1 MNKLLSSGF
10 SRLKRDKI
18 FWISIAALLVY
29 SIIYMLN
36 GCRQALS
43 SDIAESVYSLDV
55 YYFHYGL
62 SIGLFCSVFT
72 SIFLG
77 TEYQHGTIRNKLI
90 IGHTRSAIYLS
101 NLLVSFTASIFML
114 FAWLIGALVG
124 IPFLGTWKMGP
135 LLLLYLLISILYMAS
150 FSAIFTFIGMLTS
163 YKTTAQVFSLLF
175 FFALLLGGSMLYEA
189 LQQPEMTSPILMTM
203 DGMQIADPVPN
214 PSYVTGPLRSVYEFL
229 VDFIPT
235 GQGIQMFDLNIRH
248 PLRMILCSLGI
259 TASVT
264 AVGIKIFQKK
274 NLN

>member
-18 FWISIAALLVY
+18 FWVSIVALLLY
-29 SIIYMLN
+29 SIVYMLN

-43 SDIAESVYSLDV
+43 HDMAEFKYPLDA
-55 YYFHYGL
+55 YYFHDGL

-77 TEYQHGTIRNKLI
+77 TEYQQGTIRNKLI
-90 IGHTRSAIYLS
+90 VGHTRTAIYLS
-101 NLLVSFTASIFML
+101 NLMVSFTASLFML
-114 FAWLIGALVG
+114 LAWLIGALVG
-124 IPFLGTWKMGP
+124 IPFLGPWKMGP
-135 LLLLYLLISILYMAS
+135 LLLLYLLISVLFLAA

-163 YKTTAQVFSLLF
+163 YKTIAQVFSLLF
-175 FFALLLGGSMLYEA
+175 FFALLMGGSMLYEA
-189 LQQPEMTSPILMTM
+189 LQQPEMTSPIVMTTE
-203 DGMQIADPVPN
+203 GMQIADPVPN

-229 VDFIPT
+229 VDLLPT

-248 PLRMILCSLGI
+248 PLRMILSSLGI
-259 TASVT
+259 TAGVS
-264 AVGIKIFQKK
+264 AVGICLFRRK

>member
-18 FWISIAALLVY
+18 FWVSIVALLAY

-36 GCRQALS
+36 GCRQSLS
-43 SDIAESVYSLDV
+43 REMAEFSYSLDV

-77 TEYQHGTIRNKLI
+77 VEYQNGAIRNKLI
-90 IGHTRSAIYLS
+90 IGHTRTAIYLS

-114 FAWLIGALVG
+114 LAWLIGALVG

-135 LLLLYLLISILYMAS
+135 LLLLYLLISVLFMAA

-163 YKTTAQVFSLLF
+163 YKTIAQIFSLLF

-229 VDFIPT
+229 VDLLPT
-235 GQGIQMFDLNIRH
+235 GQGIQLFDLNIRH
-248 PLRMILCSLGI
+248 PLRMILSSLGI
-259 TASVT
+259 TAGVT
-264 AVGIKIFQKK
+264 AVGIRIFQKK
-274 NLN
+274 DLN